1 MKVSELVSLRLV
13 APDMKDWELKDTLTQ
28 LRQEKQVQEV
38 VVLPANLRR
47 AKQLLAPTTI
57 KIGAVIDYPLGSGT
71 VAKKAFEAGQAFQEG
86 ADFIE
91 LSVNSYTLLEQADLV
106 AQLEDTLRGIA
117 VTWGEIRTRVAAE
130 QLTEI
135 KKLAILPRMRELGWK
150 CLVLEEGNSAAD
162 ALHDAETFSF
172 DGGKHLQLQLNLEQ
186 ASFSQL
192 QSLLKTGVTRVGL
205 RDLGALDL
213 TAELSTNEG

>member
-13 APDMKDWELKDTLTQ
+13 APDMKDWELKDTLTK
-28 LRQEKQVQEV
+28 LRQENLVQEV
-38 VVLPANLRR
+38 VVLPTNVRR
-47 AKQLLAPTTI
+47 AKQLLAPTAI
-57 KIGAVIDYPLGSGT
+57 KIGTVVDYPLGSGT
-71 VAKKAFEAGQAFQEG
+71 VAKKAFEAGHAFQEG

-91 LSVNSYTLLEQADLV
+91 LSVNSYTLLEQATLV

-135 KKLAILPRMRELGWK
+135 KKLAILPRMGELGWK
-150 CLVLEEGNSAAD
+150 CLVLDEGASVAD

-172 DGGKHLQLQLNLEQ
+172 DGGEKLQLQLNLTE
-186 ASFSQL
+186 ASVTVL
-192 QSLLKTGVTRVGL
+192 RDLVKNGVTRVGVE
-205 RDLGALDL
+205 DLGDLDL
-213 TAELSTNEG
+213 SAELG

>member
-13 APDMKDWELKDTLTQ
+13 ASDMKDWELKDALTK

-47 AKQLLAPTTI
+47 AKQLLAPTKI
-57 KIGAVIDYPLGSGT
+57 KVGTVVDYPLGSGT
-71 VAKKAFEAGQAFQEG
+71 VAKKAFEAGHAFQEG

-91 LSVNSYTLLEQADLV
+91 LSVNSYTLLEQESV
-106 AQLEDTLRGIA
+106 VTQLEDTLRGIA
-117 VTWGEIRTRVAAE
+117 VTWGEIRTRVAAD

-135 KKLAILPRMRELGWK
+135 KKLAIVPRMRELGWQ
-150 CLVLEEGNSAAD
+150 CLVLDEGTSFAD

-172 DGGKHLQLQLNLEQ
+172 DGGENLQLQLNLTQ
-186 ASFSQL
+186 ASV
-192 QSLLKTGVTRVGL
+192 SLLQDLLKNGVTRVGL
-205 RDLGALDL
+205 ETLAELDL
-213 TAELSTNEG
+213 FTELA